1 MPLILGEHVFA
12 GKMSGHLVCL
22 DARTG
27 EQLWQTDKVTGLA
40 NGVTV
45 HLTPNGDS
53 VLIFT
58 DQGNLIRARL
68 DGQDYHELSRVRLI
82 EPTFQ
87 FGGRKV
93 VWAPLAFA
101 NRCVFARNDKEL
113 VCASLAAAP

>member
-1 MPLILGEHVFA
+1 M
-12 GKMSGHLVCL
+12 

-27 EQLWQTDKVTGLA
+27 EQLWQTDKVAALA
-40 NGVTV
+40 HGASI
-45 HLTPNGDS
+45 HLTLNSDS

-68 DGQDYHELSRVRLI
+68 DGQGYQELSRVRLI

-87 FGGRKV
+87 FGARKV

-113 VCASLAAAP
+113 VCASLAATP